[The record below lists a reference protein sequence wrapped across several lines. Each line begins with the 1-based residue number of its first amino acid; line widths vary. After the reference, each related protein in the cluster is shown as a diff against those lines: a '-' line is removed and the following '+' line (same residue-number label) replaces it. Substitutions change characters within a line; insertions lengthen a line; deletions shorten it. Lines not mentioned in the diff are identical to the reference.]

1 MLRLISFWLQTVLL
15 LVQSTPSAWSINCTL
30 NFLFTTEKRLLNE
43 HVWNDFFHSAS
54 SKAQYRVF
62 IHNTMEGTMA
72 PGHIESLP
80 VEGTLLP
87 GCSTQMSSIMQLL
100 SSAAKLSAM
109 GDAYLVLPADT
120 VPVKTFTKTY
130 MQFCSTSKG
139 VVPNDMDRTIRTRR
153 TTSSFCIAP
162 YSQWIAKGSSSSESS
177 KNTTTTT
184 TSTTS
189 SIANS
194 LTNVKQV
201 FGSWILPRGTAALT
215 STLATSLGSKTNG
228 NSNSSSSSI
237 SSSNN
242 GNGVDLMPR
251 HDPWMHLNHAEVQK
265 ILSQRTDACSSDTTT
280 SSSTGTAE
288 DRVNWWFYQAL
299 NDPSLRLKVTEQEQG
314 NCHTYYVTFNHSS
327 SGSSSGNLNKIA
339 STVNGSVVTTRW
351 GIKLSPST
359 IVRTLDRAIMDPSVH
374 LIADLIHSPHFFFAR
389 GFRGNEP
396 GHHIVGMAQNYSIQS
411 GFHLLQIFGNHQKKH
426 HNRERGKG
434 DNGGLKVLIVS
445 CDDREMKD
453 RLEDDDYVSMTAVL
467 VHDYAMHH
475 GYDFMKLTGNHIH
488 PHSQSKR

>member
-1 MLRLISFWLQTVLL
+1 MIHSMSFWLQAALL
-15 LVQSTPSAWSINCTL
+15 LVQSTPQAWSINCTL

-62 IHNTMEGTMA
+62 IHSTMEGSVA
-72 PGHIESLP
+72 PSHIESQP

-100 SSAAKLSAM
+100 TSAAKLSAI
-109 GDAYLVLPADT
+109 GDSYLVLPADT

-130 MQFCSTSKG
+130 MHFCSSSKAI
-139 VVPNDMDRTIRTRR
+139 VPGDTDHTIKSRR
-153 TTSSFCIAP
+153 TTSSSFCIAP
-162 YSQWIAKGSSSSESS
+162 YSQWIAKGGSSSGSDSN
-177 KNTTTTT
+177 KNTTTTSS
-184 TSTTS
+184 STTS

-201 FGSWILPRGTAALT
+201 FGSWIHARSTGGRT
-215 STLATSLGSKTNG
+215 SS
-228 NSNSSSSSI
+228 NSNSNSNVT
-237 SSSNN
+237 SSSNS
-242 GNGVDLMPR
+242 GVDLMPR
-251 HDPWMHLNHAEVQK
+251 HDPRMHLSHSEVQK
-265 ILSQRTDACSSDTTT
+265 ILSQRADACSSDTTT
-280 SSSTGTAE
+280 SAAAAGTAD
-288 DRVNWWFYQAL
+288 DRVNWWFYQAV
-299 NDPSLRLKVTEQEQG
+299 NDPSTRLKVTEQEQG
-314 NCHTYYVTFNHSS
+314 NCHTYYVTFNHSNHFIGSSSSSS
-327 SGSSSGNLNKIA
+327 SGSNLNKFA
-339 STVNGSVVTTRW
+339 GAVMVNGSVVNVRR
-351 GIKLSPST
+351 GIKLSPAT
-359 IVRTLDRAIMDPSVH
+359 IVRTSDRAIMDPSVH

-411 GFHLLQIFGNHQKKH
+411 GFHLLQIFGSHQKKH

-467 VHDYAMHH
+467 VHDYAIHH
-475 GYDFMKLTGNHIH
+475 GYDFMKLTGMTT
-488 PHSQSKR
+488 